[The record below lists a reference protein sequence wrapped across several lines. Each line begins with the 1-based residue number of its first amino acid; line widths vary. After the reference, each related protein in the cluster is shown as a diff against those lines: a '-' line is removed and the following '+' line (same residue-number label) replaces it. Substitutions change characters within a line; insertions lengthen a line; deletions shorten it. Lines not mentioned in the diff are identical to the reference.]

1 MVSAT
6 TRLAYSSKHGLHLAT
21 ATDFGYT
28 FAPMTLGLREYT
40 GFRLLPAALLTS
52 CVLFTSV
59 HVQAQAQAQA
69 PSGADHTLLHLLSAL
84 LLVVAFAQLVGY
96 LFSRVGQPPV
106 VGEMFAGIILGPSLL
121 GRYAP
126 DISSF
131 FLPSSV
137 VPYLRAISQI
147 GVVIYMFLVG
157 LELDVKQL
165 RQKAGTALVI
175 SASGIA
181 VPLLLGSIF
190 ASVFYARVAPAGVP
204 AFVFGAFFC
213 VALSVTAFPVLAR
226 IVAER
231 KLEKTMMGTLALTCA
246 AADDIAAW
254 CLLSIVVSF
263 AHANSSAGL
272 ITVGLAATYVVL
284 MLLLVRPLFSKLV
297 QKQEHAEKLTRG
309 TLAVLIGSLLVS
321 ALVTEAIGIHALF
334 GSFLLGAI
342 IPNDSKLAHR
352 TLRQLEDVIAVLF
365 LPIFFAFTG
374 LRTELSLVSGGSAW
388 ALCALVIAI
397 AFVGKFGGVSIASR
411 LCGVPWR
418 TAFGLGALM
427 NTRGLMELIVL
438 NVGLD
443 LGIISPAL
451 FAMMVVMAL
460 VTTCSAGP
468 ILFILESR
476 RTAAV
481 PAAAE
486 P

>member
-1 MVSAT
+1 M
-6 TRLAYSSKHGLHLAT
+6 HLG
-21 ATDFGYT
+21 F
-28 FAPMTLGLREYT
+28 REKQSPI
-40 GFRLLPAALLTS
+40 RLLPLLSAAALPTLCCTTS
-52 CVLFTSV
+52 A
-59 HVQAQAQAQA
+59 HAQAQAQA
-69 PSGADHTLLHLLSAL
+69 PGGADHTLLHLLAAL
-84 LLVVAFAQLVGY
+84 LLVVVFAQLVGQ
-96 LFSRVGQPPV
+96 LFKRIGQPPV

-126 DISSF
+126 ELSAF

-137 VPYLRAISQI
+137 VPYLRALSQI

-165 RQKAGTALVI
+165 RQKAGTAMVI

-181 VPLLLGSIF
+181 VPLLLGSLF
-190 ASVFYARVAPAGVP
+190 ASFFYARVAPAGVP
-204 AFVFGAFFC
+204 GFVFGAFFC

-231 KLEKTMMGTLALTCA
+231 NLEKTMMGTLALTCA

-263 AHANSSAGL
+263 AHAEPSAGV
-272 ITVGLAATYVVL
+272 ITVGLAASYVAFMIFL
-284 MLLLVRPLFSKLV
+284 IRPLFMRLV
-297 QKQEHAEKLTRG
+297 DKAERAEKLTRG

-342 IPNDSKLAHR
+342 IPNDSKLAER
-352 TLRQLEDVIAVLF
+352 TLRQLEDLIAVLF

-388 ALCALVIAI
+388 ALCALVIGI
-397 AFVGKFGGVSIASR
+397 AFLGKAGGVSISSR

-418 TAFGLGALM
+418 TALGLGALM

-468 ILFILESR
+468 LLQLLEQR
-476 RTAAV
+476 RSAPV
-481 PAAAE
+481 PATSASN
-486 P
+486 